1 MGLPVLQHPTF
12 ELKVPSTGE
21 TLKYRPFLVREEKI
35 LLLAQASTET
45 SDMFNAIE
53 QVLANCVLDYDVK
66 RFTTFDTEYV
76 FLNLRAN
83 SVSQTAT
90 IRILDDETE
99 EQIEVEVDLNDVKCE
114 LPELEKLIQVNEE
127 VAIELRYPT
136 YQDILATGEDIMQT
150 ITKCIDKVYMADGN
164 VLDTK
169 DFTDAEVD
177 EFVNSI
183 PSDAFNGMQAFFND
197 MPAVTLEVPYEVKV
211 GRKKVKKV
219 KQLRGIADFF

>member
-90 IRILDDETE
+90 IRIMDDETE
-99 EQIEVEVDLNDVKCE
+99 EQVEVEVDLNDVKCE

-197 MPAVTLEVPYEVKV
+197 MPAVTLDVPYEVKV

>member
-66 RFTTFDTEYV
+66 RFTTFDTEFV

-90 IRILDDETE
+90 IRIMDDETE
-99 EQIEVEVDLNDVKCE
+99 EQVEVEVDLNDVKCE

-136 YQDILATGEDIMQT
+136 YQDIIATGEDIMQT

-197 MPAVTLEVPYEVKV
+197 MPSVSLDVPYEVKV

>member
-83 SVSQTAT
+83 SVSQTGT
-90 IRILDDETE
+90 IRIMDDETE
-99 EQIEVEVDLNDVKCE
+99 EQVEVEVDLNDVKCE

-197 MPAVTLEVPYEVKV
+197 MPSVSLDVPYEVKV

>member
-90 IRILDDETE
+90 IRIMDDETE
-99 EQIEVEVDLNDVKCE
+99 EQVEVEVDQNDVKCE

-197 MPAVTLEVPYEVKV
+197 MPAVTLDVPYEVKV

-219 KQLRGIADFF
+219 KQLRVIAYFF